1 MNLKNKDIA
10 EGMYVINGKD
20 VWKVLDWNSK
30 YTDCLLQKID
40 KNGNKM
46 DLFMVAENYELYGD
60 EKEPQIAWM
69 NGDYCI
75 EKRQIDA
82 EQYFIDF
89 YKDNKKFKESLKE
102 SKIADIAKSLKEVE
116 KKLRKHFSPY
126 DVNWASDEDGD
137 FIVIANKKPFFYYVF
152 DIDLDNMRVTM
163 FEDEKALNSDYI
175 KDVDDCYGAI
185 IGLIEPYVSE
195 EIEEKKNLKE
205 SKEFFVGD
213 KTAKGFEVCM
223 IKDGKK
229 YYLSKLAKNVID
241 SDWSSDHTY
250 AKHWKDKSR
259 AEEVVDMLNSELKES
274 KKVINE
280 KVDSRYKYVFNH
292 TKDAYEIVQFD
303 DYNFEIL
310 AIPNDKSV
318 FSNDLP
324 KLKIEKTYI
333 YDTCVNNKDITLF
346 VGIIEELGWC
356 FIAFDKLANNN
367 NIFAYYISGKTK
379 EGAYQSFHEYKSK
392 YNLRCEE
399 SKKSARKSLKESAK
413 PINEKNVA
421 KFVDELNKWCDDNVH
436 YKDVDS
442 AKFTKQ
448 YGKLYDF
455 GYNWDYSYGDK
466 GDLLVFDKE
475 ETLDW
480 YDDEVVVPFI
490 KQLAKKYGWYCEP
503 AHSYADF
510 MFAEL

>member
-1 MNLKNKDIA
+1 MNLKNKDIT
-10 EGMYVINGKD
+10 EGMRVSNGKYELRVVSWD
-20 VWKVLDWNSK
+20 KS
-30 YTDCLLQKID
+30 YTDCLLNYLDSK
-40 KNGNKM
+40 GNRYV
-46 DLFMVAENYELYGD
+46 VAQNYELSGT
-60 EKEPQIAWM
+60 EKDPQISWM
-69 NGDYCI
+69 NG
-75 EKRQIDA
+75 R
-82 EQYFIDF
+82 YFT
-89 YKDNKKFKESLKE
+89 
-102 SKIADIAKSLKEVE
+102 A
-116 KKLRKHFSPY
+116 
-126 DVNWASDEDGD
+126 
-137 FIVIANKKPFFYYVF
+137 
-152 DIDLDNMRVTM
+152 
-163 FEDEKALNSDYI
+163 NSDDEALEEYLDYLGEVNGYDI
-175 KDVDDCYGAI
+175 
-185 IGLIEPYVSE
+185 SE
-195 EIEEKKNLKE
+195 SLKE

-213 KTAKGFEVCM
+213 KTSQGFEVCM
-223 IKDGKK
+223 IEDGKK
-229 YYLSKLAKNVID
+229 YYLSKLAKNVVD

-250 AKHWKDKSR
+250 AKHWKDESK
-259 AEEVVDMLNSELKES
+259 AEEIVDMLNSELKEN
-274 KKVINE
+274 KKVMNE

-292 TKDAYEIVQFD
+292 TKDEYEVIQFD

-310 AIPNDKSV
+310 AIPNGKSV
-318 FSNDLP
+318 FSDDLP
-324 KLKIEKTYI
+324 KFKIEKTYI

-346 VGIIEELGWC
+346 VGIVEELGWC

-379 EGAYQSFHEYKSK
+379 EGAYHSFHEYKSE

-399 SKKSARKSLKESAK
+399 SKKSSRKSLKESAK